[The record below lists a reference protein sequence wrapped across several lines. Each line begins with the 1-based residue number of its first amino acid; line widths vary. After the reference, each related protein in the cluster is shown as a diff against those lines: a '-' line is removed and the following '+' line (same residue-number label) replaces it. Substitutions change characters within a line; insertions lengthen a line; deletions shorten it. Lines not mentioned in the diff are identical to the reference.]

1 MKDLAD
7 STRSAAPRT
16 PGTAAKHNDVVPA
29 RVVDLT
35 GRERQ
40 LRAALQM
47 MGQIAARF
55 SRSARRTLP
64 FMVRQRTRL
73 MPGAV
78 SITSPTE
85 ADEPA
90 SSGPVFEVLLESDD
104 VPAWASLTINTSALR
119 LILEG
124 SLGARS
130 PGSGLLGTELTLA
143 QRALVA
149 RVARSLADDLANAVR
164 EDAGI
169 RLSIVSSHGRTSDE
183 DSELPNADG
192 LRADCV
198 FEDIADEPKL
208 TIAVAVSA
216 LESVSRQEEDELPVA
231 GDPRMH
237 EAIKDVPVEVIAELG
252 RIRVGLRELLTWR
265 PGQLLRL
272 STAIDDPILLRV
284 SGMTKFAG
292 RPVISRGQLS
302 IEIKG
307 RAEE

>member
-1 MKDLAD
+1 MTDLAD

-16 PGTAAKHNDVVPA
+16 QGTANKPNDVVPA

-47 MGQIAARF
+47 MAQIAARF
-55 SRSARRTLP
+55 ARSARRTLP
-64 FMVRQRTRL
+64 FMVRQKTRL
-73 MPGAV
+73 MPQGV

-85 ADEPA
+85 GDSPA
-90 SSGPVFEVLLESDD
+90 FTGPSFEVLLESDD

-130 PGSGLLGTELTLA
+130 PGSGLLGIELTLA

-164 EDAGI
+164 EDVGI

-183 DSELPNADG
+183 ISDLPDSDG
-192 LRADCV
+192 LRVDCI
-198 FEDIADEPKL
+198 FEDIAEEPRI
-208 TIAVAVSA
+208 TVAVAVSA
-216 LESVSRQEEDELPVA
+216 LESASKRDDDEQPMT

-252 RIRVGLRELLTWR
+252 RIKVGLRELLTWR
-265 PGQLLRL
+265 PGQVLRL
-272 STAIDDPILLRV
+272 STAVDDPILLRV

-307 RAEE
+307 RAED